1 MKNLI
6 EERFLPFVIKPGRYA
21 GGEMGTVTKD
31 PAGRTAYLHA
41 YPDKYEVG
49 QSHIGLQS
57 LYHVVNADDRFLC
70 ERVFAP
76 DIDAEKLLRELDL
89 PLFSLESRRAATEF
103 DAFGFSLVD
112 EANYTNMLAMLE
124 LAHIPLRSSERDN
137 SHPIIL
143 AGGPAVFNPEPI
155 APFVDCF
162 FVGDAEIGLPE
173 ILTVLHD
180 NREADRA
187 TKLALLCRNV
197 ESVYIPCFYDDR
209 QQPRTD
215 FAPVEIKARIV
226 PELKAEYYPKE
237 PIVPLIETAHN
248 HLGVEIMRGCPQG
261 CRYCMA
267 GPIYKPVRHRPMYD
281 ILQQVDQQLR
291 FSGYSDVTLLS
302 LSASDYPEIESL
314 ATTLA
319 RRLEPQ
325 RISLGLP
332 SLRPGTIS
340 PGLLGAVTRV
350 RVGSLTIAPEAGT
363 ERLRLLLRKDFPDAA
378 IYDTARLAFEKGISS
393 LKLYFMIGLPSETE
407 EDLLGIVDMV
417 RTIQHISHDYPDRQS
432 ITVTLSP
439 FIPKAHTPFQWD
451 EALPEAEMF
460 ERLQFIKRKCRMP
473 NVTVR
478 HNNTHLA
485 QLMVTLGRGGREMAA
500 VIETAYRNGCR
511 FDGWSEHFLWE
522 TWQEAFKSVGVDP
535 ERTRRAMPFDA
546 PLPWAHIHKGP
557 SVDHLKKE
565 RHQTS
570 FKLRDYIPR
579 AGSEIDSE
587 SDTERGMSYGRG
599 KKKVAGRASVTPI
612 RSRVRIK
619 WGRSARYRYISHLD
633 NLRLME
639 RLVRIANLPIA
650 YSQGFNPTMKLSFG
664 PPLSVGFTSEAEFVD
679 MVLEQPFMNYML
691 EQLQRA
697 LPQGLAIYESGT
709 VLTKNASLSALL
721 NRADYSLP
729 LTCWTDPK
737 ALQAQID
744 TFLANPAYPL
754 ERPGKQGARTVDIRP
769 AVFDLRLDEDRLTL
783 CLGIGEGGYAKPTEV
798 VEALRE
804 NLRMP
809 PAALPFHR
817 TALYRVDDRGERID
831 GMQL

>member
-1 MKNLI
+1 MKHLI

-21 GGEMGTVTKD
+21 GGELGTVTKD
-31 PAGRTAYLHA
+31 PDGRTGYLHA

-49 QSHIGLQS
+49 QSHVGLQS
-57 LYHVVNADDRFLC
+57 LYHIVNGDDRFVC

-76 DIDAEKLLRELDL
+76 DIDAERLLRELHL
-89 PLFSLESRRAATEF
+89 PLFSLETRRPATAF
-103 DAFGFSLVD
+103 AAFGFSLVD

-124 LAHIPLRSSERDN
+124 LAQIPLRSIDRDN

-162 FVGDAEIGLPE
+162 FIGDAEVGLPE
-173 ILTVLHD
+173 ILSVLHEHPGAE
-180 NREADRA
+180 RTTILE
-187 TKLALLCRNV
+187 LLCRRV
-197 ESVYIPCFYDDR
+197 ESVYIPRFYDDR
-209 QQPRTD
+209 RQPLTD
-215 FAPVEIKARIV
+215 FAPAEIKARIV
-226 PELKAEYYPKE
+226 AELKPEYYPNE

-267 GPIYKPVRHRPMYD
+267 GPIYKPVRHRPMND
-281 ILQQVDQQLR
+281 ILQQVDRQLR
-291 FSGYSDVTLLS
+291 HSGYCDVTLLS
-302 LSASDYPEIESL
+302 LSSSDYPDIEPL

-319 RRLEPQ
+319 RRLESQ
-325 RISLGLP
+325 RVSLGLP

-340 PGLLGAVTRV
+340 PGLLAALTRV

-378 IYDTARLAFEKGISS
+378 IYDTARLAFEKGINS

-417 RTIQHISHDYPDRQS
+417 REIQRLSRDYPDRQS

-451 EALPEAEMF
+451 EALPESEMF
-460 ERLQFIKRKCRMP
+460 ERLQFIKRKCRVP
-473 NVTVR
+473 NTTVR

-500 VIETAYRNGCR
+500 VIEHAYHAGCR

-522 TWQEAFKSVGVDP
+522 TWQDAFAKVGVDP
-535 ERTRRAMPFDA
+535 ERTRRAMPFDT

-570 FKLRDYIPR
+570 FKMRDYVPR
-579 AGSEIDSE
+579 TGNDEPTE
-587 SDTERGMSYGRG
+587 SDPDRNISFGRG
-599 KKKVAGRASVTPI
+599 KKKVASRASVTPI

-619 WGRSARYRYISHLD
+619 WGRSDRYRYISHLD

-664 PPLSVGFTSEAEFVD
+664 PPLPVGFTSETEFVD
-679 MVLEQPFMNYML
+679 MTLEQPFMNYML

-697 LPQGLAIYESGT
+697 LPPGLTIHESGT

-721 NRADYSLP
+721 NRVEYTVP
-729 LTCWTDPK
+729 LDCWTDTN
-737 ALQAQID
+737 ALQTQID
-744 TFLANPAYPL
+744 RFMAHTAYEI
-754 ERPGKQGARTVDIRP
+754 ERPGKQAARTVDIRP
-769 AVFDLRLDEDRLTL
+769 AVFEIRIGAEVLTL
-783 CLGIGEGGYAKPTEV
+783 SLGIGEGGYAKPTEV
-798 VEALRE
+798 VEALAE
-804 NLRMP
+804 SLRL
-809 PAALPFHR
+809 PAQALPFHR
-817 TALYRVDDRGERID
+817 AALYRVDEHGERID